1 MQKWVNFLRGSARLE
16 ISGPFPERFL
26 NLCSVEGLG
35 FWKVEVPSQTALR
48 LTVALWDLRRARRLA
63 EKAGCTA
70 RRVGGGGLPVFLF
83 SFRRRY
89 ALLAGLALSA
99 LTAAV
104 LSRFILVVKVTG
116 NDAVPDSV
124 ILTELEELGF
134 GFGTYGPTVDER
146 DLSNRML
153 EALPE
158 LSFLAI
164 NISGVYAEVV
174 VREAVESP
182 ELRDEDTLTDVVA
195 ARDGV
200 VVDVNA
206 FSGSVSVAEGDAV
219 LAGEVLISH
228 LSVYEPAEWSDGQT
242 FTSTTHARGE
252 VWALTERTLTAKT
265 PLQAATIDAAAGS
278 NTVYGLR
285 LGKKVIKFRQNSS
298 NSMGNCDKIKRTW
311 PLTLPGGI
319 VLPLTWEAETVTP
332 YSETETAVS
341 AASAEAYLKARL
353 ETRLTAILGEGQVLG
368 RSWTVT
374 EAEDTLTVTLEASC
388 LEDIAKEAP
397 VAEETEPQEET
408 E

>member
-35 FWKVEVPSQTALR
+35 FWKVEVCSQTALR
-48 LTVALWDLRRARRLA
+48 LTVALWDVRRAGRLA

-70 RRVGGGGLPVFLF
+70 RRVGGGGLPVFLCA
-83 SFRRRY
+83 FRRRY

-99 LTAAV
+99 LTAAF

-134 GFGTYGPTVDER
+134 HFGTYGPTVNER
-146 DLSNRML
+146 DLANRML

-174 VREAVESP
+174 VREAVEVP
-182 ELRDEDTLTDVVA
+182 EVRDEDTPTDVVA

-200 VVDVNA
+200 IVDVNA

-219 LAGEVLISH
+219 LAGETLISH

-265 PLQAATIDAAAGS
+265 PLRAVTVDAASGGK
-278 NTVYGLR
+278 TVYSLR
-285 LGKKVIKFRQNSS
+285 LGKNVIKFRQNSS
-298 NSMGNCDKIKRTW
+298 NSMGNCDKIKKAW
-311 PLTLPGGI
+311 HLTLPGGI
-319 VLPLTWEAETVTP
+319 VLPLAWEAETLTP
-332 YSETETAVS
+332 YSETVATVS
-341 AASAEAYLKARL
+341 AASAEAYLKAQL
-353 ETRLTAILGEGQVLG
+353 ENRLTAILGDGQVLG

-374 EAEDTLTVTLEASC
+374 EDSDALTVTLEASC
-388 LEDIAKEAP
+388 LEDIAKEET

>member
-1 MQKWVNFLRGSARLE
+1 MQKWVNFLRGSAQME

-26 NLCSVEGLG
+26 NVCSVEGLG
-35 FWKVEVPSQTALR
+35 FWKAEVRSPTALR
-48 LTVALWDLRRARRLA
+48 VTVALWDLGRARRLA
-63 EKAGCTA
+63 QKAGCTA
-70 RRVGGGGLPVFLF
+70 RRVGGSGLPVFLF

-99 LTAAV
+99 LTAAF

-116 NDAVPDSV
+116 NVSLPDSV

-134 GFGTYGPTVDER
+134 HFGTYGPAVNER
-146 DLSNRML
+146 DLANRVL

-174 VREAVESP
+174 VREAVASP
-182 ELRDEDTLTDVVA
+182 EVRDEDTPTDVVA
-195 ARDGV
+195 ARDGII
-200 VVDVNA
+200 VDVNA

-219 LAGEVLISH
+219 LAGETLISH

-242 FTSTTHARGE
+242 FTGITHARGE

-265 PLQAATIDAAAGS
+265 PLQAATVDDTSGS
-278 NTVYGLR
+278 KTCYSLR
-285 LGKKVIKFRQNSS
+285 LGKNVIKFCQNSS
-298 NSMGNCDKIKRTW
+298 NSMGNCDKIKKAW
-311 PLTLPGGI
+311 SLTLPGGI
-319 VLPLTWEAETVTP
+319 VLPLTWEAETITP
-332 YSETETAVS
+332 YSEAETAVS
-341 AASAEAYLKARL
+341 AASAETYLKARL
-353 ETRLTAILGEGQVLG
+353 ERRLAAILGEGQAL
-368 RSWTVT
+368 RSSWTVT
-374 EAEDTLTVTLEASC
+374 EEEGALTVTLEASC